1 MALCLQGPWGYL
13 LGRSL
18 VASVVTASS
27 IAGPAAQSGM
37 TITATP
43 GRVDRWPCRVVAAP
57 TLREAFEQGWER
69 SKTIRG
75 QCEELAAARAVITL
89 EWVVTDSFSHAKTA
103 MAVRGGVV
111 VATVRI
117 PPVGETIVWLAHELQ
132 HVIEKT
138 RGLDVEV
145 EEKRPDSGVWKTV
158 GGYETQGATAVS
170 RQVAAELREARKQR
184 RR

>member
-1 MALCLQGPWGYL
+1 M
-13 LGRSL
+13 RM
-18 VASVVTASS
+18 VE
-27 IAGPAAQSGM
+27 
-37 TITATP
+37 
-43 GRVDRWPCRVVAAP
+43 RR
-57 TLREAFEQGWER
+57 GWER

-132 HVIEKT
+132 HV
-138 RGLDVEV
+138 GSVAGDH
-145 EEKRPDSGVWKTV
+145 GTV
-158 GGYETQGATAVS
+158 PVTS
-170 RQVAAELREARKQR
+170 CNQR
-184 RR
+184 TCGC